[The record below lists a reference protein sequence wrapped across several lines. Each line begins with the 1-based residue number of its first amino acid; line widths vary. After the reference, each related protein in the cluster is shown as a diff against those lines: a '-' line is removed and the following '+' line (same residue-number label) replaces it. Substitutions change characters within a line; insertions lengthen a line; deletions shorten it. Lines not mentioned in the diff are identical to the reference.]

1 MAGPA
6 QSARERAAP
15 AGAGPVACR
24 AVQPVKLG
32 SNQPRQFYRGGAAI
46 AAFRGTASE
55 DPFRPEDWVASATPR
70 FGMSEDGLSK
80 LPGDGYVRDAV
91 ERDPEAWL
99 GPEHVAYFGASPALL
114 VKLLDA
120 GERLPVHAHPPR
132 SFARAHLGSRH
143 GKTENWVIIGTKG
156 AEPVVYLGWVRDLAA
171 GELTR
176 WVAEQD
182 TKAMLANLNQLVIAP
197 GDAVLVPAGT
207 PHAIGEGVFCVELQE
222 PTDFS
227 VMLELE
233 GFDLDPSSGELGL
246 GRELALSCVR
256 HDAIGASGLDQLVRR
271 ATGRREQSGATP
283 VVEDALAEPA
293 APYFRAQR
301 VRPGNAEARLEPS
314 FAVAVVL
321 AGAGALAGKDWQVDI
336 SAGQTWVVPW
346 GAGTTTAT
354 GEVEFLRCLPP
365 LPTDAKRDDPG
376 AAAAT

>member
-1 MAGPA
+1 M
-6 QSARERAAP
+6 S
-15 AGAGPVACR
+15 
-24 AVQPVKLG
+24 AVQPIKLG
-32 SNQPRQFYRGGAAI
+32 PNQPRQFYRGGAAI
-46 AAFRGTASE
+46 AAFRGVASE
-55 DPFRPEDWVASATPR
+55 DPFRPEDWVASTTPR
-70 FGMSEDGLSK
+70 FGMPEDGLST
-80 LPGDGYVRDAV
+80 LPGDGYLRDAV

-99 GPEHVAYFGASPALL
+99 GAEHVAYFGASPALL

-143 GKTENWVIIGTKG
+143 GKTENWVILGTKG
-156 AEPVVYLGWVRDLAA
+156 SEPVVYLGWVRDLAA

-182 TKAMLANLNQLVIAP
+182 TKAMLANLNRLVVAP

-233 GFDLDPSSGELGL
+233 GFDLDPSSTELGL
-246 GRELALSCVR
+246 GRDLAISCVR
-256 HDAIGASGLDQLVRR
+256 HDAVPGSGLEQLIRR
-271 ATGRREQSGATP
+271 ATGRTTTRPGGGPT
-283 VVEDALAEPA
+283 VEDALDLAEPA

-301 VRPGNAEARLEPS
+301 VRPGKGEARLEPS
-314 FAVAVVL
+314 FAVTVVI
-321 AGAGALAGKDWQVDI
+321 AGAGSLAGDGWQANI

-346 GAGTTTAT
+346 GAGATTAT
-354 GEVEFLRCLPP
+354 GEVELLRCLPP
-365 LPTDAKRDDPG
+365 LPSDAKRDAPVTAPG
-376 AAAAT
+376 AATGA